1 MPAPAMPAGKPMLGT
16 APTIP
21 APQAAPQK
29 LDPRYMKKGGTVKSK
44 RYAAGGEAD
53 DEAKKG
59 AFSGKAAEDDSDTY
73 APKTRSFSE
82 TGPDKP
88 KAKAKEPKAS
98 QDDAFPKKD
107 REKDDKPELK
117 GSQNFPLTPRAKE
130 KEKEK
135 DPDYATGK
143 KKIDDTPGKKY
154 GIGPHGAFGDVER
167 FFEKNFKSPA
177 QRRDEQK
184 APKKMAKGG
193 SASSRGD
200 GIAQR
205 GKTKGR
211 MI

>member
-1 MPAPAMPAGKPMLGT
+1 MNRKT
-16 APTIP
+16 
-21 APQAAPQK
+21 
-29 LDPRYMKKGGTVKSK
+29 K
-44 RYAAGGEAD
+44 RYAVGGEAD
-53 DEAKKG
+53 DEAKAKANEGKG
-59 AFSGKAAEDDSDTY
+59 IFSGKAAEDDSDIY
-73 APKTRSFSE
+73 APKTKSYSE

-107 REKDDKPELK
+107 REKDDKPEPK
-117 GSQNFPLTPRAKE
+117 GSQNFPLNPRA

-143 KKIDDTPGKKY
+143 KKIEGTPGKDSEKKY

-167 FFEKNFKSPA
+167 FFEKNFKTPA

>member
-1 MPAPAMPAGKPMLGT
+1 MN
-16 APTIP
+16 
-21 APQAAPQK
+21 
-29 LDPRYMKKGGTVKSK
+29 RKSK
-44 RYAAGGEAD
+44 RYAVGGEAD
-53 DEAKKG
+53 EEAKKG
-59 AFSGKAAEDDSDTY
+59 MFSGKAAKDESDVY
-73 APKTRSFSE
+73 ASGSFSE
-82 TGPDKP
+82 TGPEPEKKKSKP
-88 KAKAKEPKAS
+88 KEPKAS

-107 REKDDKPELK
+107 REKDDKPEPK
-117 GSQNFPLTPRAKE
+117 GSQNFPLNPRA

-143 KKIDDTPGKKY
+143 KKIEGTPGKDSEKKY

-167 FFEKNFKSPA
+167 FFEKNFKTPA

>member
-1 MPAPAMPAGKPMLGT
+1 MN
-16 APTIP
+16 
-21 APQAAPQK
+21 
-29 LDPRYMKKGGTVKSK
+29 RKSK

-53 DEAKKG
+53 EKAKEG
-59 AFSGKAAEDDSDTY
+59 LFSGKAAPDESDTY

-107 REKDDKPELK
+107 REKDDKPEPK
-117 GSQNFPLTPRAKE
+117 GSQSFPLNPRAKE
-130 KEKEK
+130 KEK
-135 DPDYATGK
+135 DPDAYKPKETPKFLEEK
-143 KKIDDTPGKKY
+143 KSGDTPGKKY

-167 FFEKNFKSPA
+167 FFEKNFKTPA
-177 QRRDEQK
+177 QRRDEEK

>member
-1 MPAPAMPAGKPMLGT
+1 MN
-16 APTIP
+16 
-21 APQAAPQK
+21 
-29 LDPRYMKKGGTVKSK
+29 RKSK
-44 RYAAGGEAD
+44 RYAVGGEAD
-53 DEAKKG
+53 EEAKSNIINR
-59 AFSGKAAEDDSDTY
+59 FGKAPGGEDTFERDREVKRGEADV
-73 APKTRSFSE
+73 E
-82 TGPDKP
+82 KP

-107 REKDDKPELK
+107 REKDDKPEPK
-117 GSQNFPLTPRAKE
+117 GSQNFPLNPRA

-143 KKIDDTPGKKY
+143 KKIEGPPGKDSEKKY

-167 FFEKNFKSPA
+167 FFEKNFKTPA
-177 QRRDEQK
+177 QRRDEEK

>member
-1 MPAPAMPAGKPMLGT
+1 MN
-16 APTIP
+16 
-21 APQAAPQK
+21 
-29 LDPRYMKKGGTVKSK
+29 RKSK
-44 RYAAGGEAD
+44 RYAAGGET
-53 DEAKKG
+53 DEKAKEG
-59 AFSGKAAEDDSDTY
+59 LFSGKAAPDESDTY

-88 KAKAKEPKAS
+88 KKAKPKEPKAS

-107 REKDDKPELK
+107 RSSSDANNDSSSYAP
-117 GSQNFPLTPRAKE
+117 PRTKE

-167 FFEKNFKSPA
+167 FFEKNFKTPA
-177 QRRDEQK
+177 QRRYEQK
-184 APKKMAKGG
+184 EPKKMAKGG

-211 MI
+211 II